1 MAAPPQ
7 CDVTGPSSVKNQIIG
22 LAAALGSSVSAAM
35 PVPWGDSGSTV
46 RLILEDGRILAAR
59 HLDTVDATALGT
71 RLVAR
76 SERFERSGVL
86 VPTPMTVVSSPDAG
100 VWVTTPWLD
109 GATGAS
115 MLDDPS
121 RCFELAAG
129 MADLSSLVG
138 NVDPTDLDLDGDWA
152 EPGRLGVVAAAW
164 IATVQADLDPSLAA
178 SARKAVATFETA
190 RSQAG
195 TASVWRPVVVHGDF
209 VPINV
214 IVRPDGGLALVDLED
229 VHLAPRL
236 VDLAW
241 WGFIVRYH
249 HPDAWAIGWPA
260 LLVAAGIQHQ
270 AGIDLLCVAIAR
282 LRVLER
288 AAGARTGE
296 GRRRWLGRLVET
308 AGW

>member
-7 CDVTGPSSVKNQIIG
+7 YDVTGSSTVENQIIG

-59 HLDTVDATALGT
+59 HLDTVDATALAT

-76 SERFERSGVL
+76 SEGFERSGVL

-152 EPGRLGVVAAAW
+152 EPGRLGVV
-164 IATVQADLDPSLAA
+164 TPS
-178 SARKAVATFETA
+178 
-190 RSQAG
+190 AG
-195 TASVWRPVVVHGDF
+195 LVSSIPFYITPR
-209 VPINV
+209 
-214 IVRPDGGLALVDLED
+214 GGA
-229 VHLAPRL
+229 
-236 VDLAW
+236 
-241 WGFIVRYH
+241 
-249 HPDAWAIGWPA
+249 
-260 LLVAAGIQHQ
+260 
-270 AGIDLLCVAIAR
+270 
-282 LRVLER
+282 
-288 AAGARTGE
+288 
-296 GRRRWLGRLVET
+296 
-308 AGW
+308 